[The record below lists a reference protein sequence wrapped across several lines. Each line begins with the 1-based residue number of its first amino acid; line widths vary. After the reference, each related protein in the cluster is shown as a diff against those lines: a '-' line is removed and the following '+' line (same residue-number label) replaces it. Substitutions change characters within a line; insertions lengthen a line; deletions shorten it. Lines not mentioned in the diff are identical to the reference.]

1 MAKKEKDAKPAGH
14 NGYDPEKAKQVIDA
28 CKELYGEIADIK
40 ADRAAKCKDR
50 HSEIRDIIDDAKKSY
65 GMSKGAVRSVLKI
78 HNLEDKARRERDDK
92 SSDKQDEIDQLR
104 HALGDLADTPLGQ
117 AAQ

>member
-1 MAKKEKDAKPAGH
+1 MAKKEGPKPGH

-28 CKELYGEIADIK
+28 CETLQQEIADLK
-40 ADRAAKCKDR
+40 ADNASKCKDK
-50 HSEIRDIIDDAKKSY
+50 HAEIKDIIDDAKKSY
-65 GMSKGAVRSVLKI
+65 GIPKIVTQRVLKI
-78 HNLEDKARRERDDK
+78 HKLEDRARRARDDL
-92 SSDKQDEIDQLR
+92 SPENQDGVDQLR